1 MTNTFTKTTTLL
13 PHEAKLPINRCNLPA
28 EVLGDLS
35 FQTNPKP
42 IFIDGVA
49 SLHKYLFQQ
58 LDGLEDANERSR
70 FFSSYVS
77 AHFRLDS
84 LDEAGYVATTS
95 VDRSRANY
103 LRILRG
109 WFFDSDSLEGA
120 VIKYWVESR
129 FGLVPRYHRSRIHS
143 VHDASYLQF
152 AAQSARGLYN
162 TNGLEAQLDLLY
174 SYCQYELSRHYPGQK
189 SVVLYR
195 GQNRLQSL
203 EQICENAIRAKPL
216 SLIELRKNN
225 QNSLSLLLNNISS
238 FTADQERAGEFGD
251 VIISVNVPLAKLL
264 FFSGLMQ
271 GIMTSEKE
279 YAVIGGIYDVNIVTS
294 SG

>member
-1 MTNTFTKTTTLL
+1 MTNTFTRTTTQL
-13 PHEAKLPINRCNLPA
+13 PDEAKLPINRCNLPA

-120 VIKYWVESR
+120 VIKYWV
-129 FGLVPRYHRSRIHS
+129 GPYH
-143 VHDASYLQF
+143 
-152 AAQSARGLYN
+152 
-162 TNGLEAQLDLLY
+162 
-174 SYCQYELSRHYPGQK
+174 
-189 SVVLYR
+189 
-195 GQNRLQSL
+195 
-203 EQICENAIRAKPL
+203 
-216 SLIELRKNN
+216 
-225 QNSLSLLLNNISS
+225 
-238 FTADQERAGEFGD
+238 
-251 VIISVNVPLAKLL
+251 
-264 FFSGLMQ
+264 
-271 GIMTSEKE
+271 
-279 YAVIGGIYDVNIVTS
+279 
-294 SG
+294 